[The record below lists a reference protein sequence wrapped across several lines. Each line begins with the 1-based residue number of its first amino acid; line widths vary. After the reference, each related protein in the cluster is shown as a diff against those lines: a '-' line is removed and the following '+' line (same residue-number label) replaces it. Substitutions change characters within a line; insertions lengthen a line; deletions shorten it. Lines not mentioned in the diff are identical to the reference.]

1 MIDKKENTR
10 PQIGPQMPTANEENA
25 ANKKEAGPKKI
36 QPFAPNID
44 MSFINKLY
52 ADKDLGNKEKK
63 EEKKDTKKPAPAPIA
78 DNATIKIQKLREEY
92 DPARPNDY
100 EYVLEERKRRQ
111 AAEEE
116 ERKQKEAEEIAMRKK
131 SSLEKV

>member
-1 MIDKKENTR
+1 MPPVHEENT
-10 PQIGPQMPTANEENA
+10 

-63 EEKKDTKKPAPAPIA
+63 EEKKDTKKSTPVPIA

-100 EYVLEERKRRQ
+100 EYVLEERRRRQ

-116 ERKQKEAEEIAMRKK
+116 ERKQREAEANSLAMRNNFLKK
-131 SSLEKV
+131 L